1 MARESALYRS
11 SMENLAYLHLAS
23 TYEMTPLSQLDL
35 ANFRIPSFKSLKC
48 LRLPSWVLLRL
59 LPVVVMLSIVSLVS
73 AAQAL
78 ENGDSGP
85 EVTELQTRL
94 SNQGYYDGP
103 ITGYYGPLTQEA
115 VIRFQQDRGLTADGI
130 AGERTLSA
138 LEGFNQTTTTSGT
151 SGALRLG
158 ATGDAVSTL
167 QNSLRAAG
175 FYEDATTGYFGSS
188 TEAAVIR
195 FQQANGLA
203 ADGIVGSNTQAAL
216 RSYTSTTATT
226 FYPAQPYNN
235 PPSSAV
241 PSSSSSLRRGD
252 SGDAVSNLQTRLK
265 AAGFFEGP
273 ITGYFGSL
281 TEAAVVRFQQ
291 ARGLPAD
298 GVVSSATLAAL
309 PGSRTNP
316 SGTVANQFSILE
328 LQRRLKA
335 RGFYA
340 GSLDGDMGPSTQR
353 AIAAAQRFYG
363 VSDRDVRNGR
373 F

>member
-1 MARESALYRS
+1 
-11 SMENLAYLHLAS
+11 MENLAYLHLAS
-23 TYEMTPLSQLDL
+23 TYETTPLSQL
-35 ANFRIPSFKSLKC
+35 APTNFRLSSFNALNPLKG
-48 LRLPSWVLLRL
+48 LRLPSWILLKL

-73 AAQAL
+73 AAHAL
-78 ENGDSGP
+78 ENGDSGL

-115 VIRFQQDRGLTADGI
+115 VIRFQQERGLAADGI

-138 LEGFNQTTTTSGT
+138 LEGFNPTTTASGT

-188 TEAAVIR
+188 TETAVIR
-195 FQQANGLA
+195 FQQANALEP
-203 ADGIVGSNTQAAL
+203 DGIVGSNTQAAL
-216 RSYTSTTATT
+216 RSYTSPTATT
-226 FYPAQPYNN
+226 FYPTQSYN
-235 PPSSAV
+235 SSF
-241 PSSSSSLRRGD
+241 PTPISSSGSSLSRGD
-252 SGDAVSNLQTRLK
+252 SGAAVTNLQTRLK
-265 AAGFFEGP
+265 TAGFFDGP

-281 TEAAVVRFQQ
+281 TETAVIRFQQ
-291 ARGLPAD
+291 ARGLPAN
-298 GVVSSATLAAL
+298 GIVGSATLAAL
-309 PGSRTNP
+309 PGSTSNP
-316 SGTVANQFSILE
+316 SGTVANQFSVLE

-363 VSDRDVRNGR
+363 VSDRDVRNGQ